1 MGGRL
6 RCDVDWMDVVM
17 GPKAEAIAITDYI
30 SLFVFVFYFK
40 NIFKKIKIIVLNLD
54 DIKNKNTYF

>member
-1 MGGRL
+1 M
-6 RCDVDWMDVVM
+6 VM